1 MSPPPGR
8 PKEGSLPL
16 GGTARS
22 AQGASMSAALE
33 LQDVSA
39 WYGRARI
46 ISNASLT
53 VSAGEVVALIGRNG
67 AGKTSLLR
75 SAIGL
80 MPRCTGRV
88 FLNGIDAS
96 RLPPFRRAQL
106 GLGYV
111 PEERRIFTDLTVAE
125 NLRIAARQLD
135 GGLTESDLLE
145 LFPNLADMLH
155 RPASAMSGGEQQ
167 MLAVARTLAA
177 NPSVVLLDEPSE
189 GIAPLVVA
197 KMREAVL
204 AMKSRGVA
212 TLVSEQ
218 NVRFA
223 AAIADRAVLIELGKV
238 VGEASRADLLTPSEA
253 VQRVLALGAAAHTI

>member
-1 MSPPPGR
+1 MSV
-8 PKEGSLPL
+8 
-16 GGTARS
+16 
-22 AQGASMSAALE
+22 ALE
-33 LQDVSA
+33 FRGVSA
-39 WYGRARI
+39 WYGDARI
-46 ISNASLT
+46 IIDASLS
-53 VSAGEVVALIGRNG
+53 VNAGEVVALIGRNG

-75 SAIGL
+75 AAIGL
-80 MPRCTGRV
+80 MPRCTGSV
-88 FLNGIDAS
+88 LLNGSDISA
-96 RLPPFRRAQL
+96 LPPFRRAKR

-111 PEERRIFTDLTVAE
+111 PEDRRIFTDLTVEE
-125 NLRIAARQLD
+125 NLRVASRPLE
-135 GGLTESDLLE
+135 GGLSERDLLA
-145 LFPNLADMLH
+145 LFPNLADMLQ

-204 AMKSRGVA
+204 AMKLRGVA

-223 AAIADRAVLIELGKV
+223 AAIADRAVLIEQGRV
-238 VGEASRADLLTPSEA
+238 VGEATRAELSTPSEA
-253 VQRVLALGAAAHTI
+253 VQQVLALNTAPTI

>member
-1 MSPPPGR
+1 VSI
-8 PKEGSLPL
+8 
-16 GGTARS
+16 
-22 AQGASMSAALE
+22 ALE
-33 LQDVSA
+33 FREVSA
-39 WYGRARI
+39 WYGDARI
-46 ISNASLT
+46 IIDASLS
-53 VSAGEVVALIGRNG
+53 VNAGEVVALIGRNG

-75 SAIGL
+75 AAIGL
-80 MPRCTGRV
+80 MPRCTGSV
-88 FLNGIDAS
+88 LLNGSDISA
-96 RLPPFRRAQL
+96 LPPFRRAKR

-111 PEERRIFTDLTVAE
+111 PEDRRIFTDLTVEE
-125 NLRIAARQLD
+125 NLRVARRPLD
-135 GGLTESDLLE
+135 GGLSERDLLA
-145 LFPNLADMLH
+145 LFPNLADMLQ

-204 AMKSRGVA
+204 AMKLRGVA

-223 AAIADRAVLIELGKV
+223 AAIADRAVLIEQGRV
-238 VGEASRADLLTPSEA
+238 VGEATRAELATPSEA
-253 VQRVLALGAAAHTI
+253 VQQVLALNTAPTIRR

>member
-1 MSPPPGR
+1 MSV
-8 PKEGSLPL
+8 
-16 GGTARS
+16 
-22 AQGASMSAALE
+22 ALE
-33 LQDVSA
+33 FRGVSA
-39 WYGRARI
+39 WYGDARI
-46 ISNASLT
+46 IIDASLS
-53 VSAGEVVALIGRNG
+53 VNAGEVVALIGRNG

-75 SAIGL
+75 AAIGL

-88 FLNGIDAS
+88 LLNGSDISA
-96 RLPPFRRAQL
+96 LPPFRRAKR

-111 PEERRIFTDLTVAE
+111 PEDRRIFTDLTVEE
-125 NLRIAARQLD
+125 NLRVASRPLE
-135 GGLTESDLLE
+135 GGLSERDLLA
-145 LFPNLADMLH
+145 LFPNLADMLQ

-204 AMKSRGVA
+204 AMKLRGVA

-223 AAIADRAVLIELGKV
+223 AAIADRAVLIEQGRV
-238 VGEASRADLLTPSEA
+238 VGEATRAELSTPSEA
-253 VQRVLALGAAAHTI
+253 VQQVLALNTAPTI

>member
-1 MSPPPGR
+1 MT
-8 PKEGSLPL
+8 L
-16 GGTARS
+16 
-22 AQGASMSAALE
+22 ALE
-33 LQDVSA
+33 LRSVSA
-39 WYGRARI
+39 WYGDARI
-46 ISNASLT
+46 INDASLA
-53 VSAGEVVALIGRNG
+53 VAKGEVVALIGRNG

-80 MPRCTGRV
+80 MPRCTGHIV
-88 FLNGIDAS
+88 LDGIDIS
-96 RLPPFRRAQL
+96 RLPPFRRAQR

-111 PEERRIFTDLTVAE
+111 PEDRRIFTDLTVAE
-125 NLRIAARQLD
+125 NLRIAARPLP
-135 GGLTESDLLE
+135 GSLTEADLLE
-145 LFPNLADMLH
+145 LFPNLADMLQ

-204 AMKSRGVA
+204 AMKSRGIA

-223 AAIADRAVLIELGKV
+223 AAIADRAVLIEQGRI
-238 VGEASRADLLTPSEA
+238 VGEASRAELLAPSVA
-253 VQRVLALGAAAHTI
+253 VQRALTLSAA

>member
-1 MSPPPGR
+1 M
-8 PKEGSLPL
+8 
-16 GGTARS
+16 ARS
-22 AQGASMSAALE
+22 VKGASMTAALE
-33 LQDVSA
+33 LQGVSA
-39 WYGRARI
+39 WYGSARI
-46 ISNASLT
+46 ISDVSLR
-53 VSAGEVVALIGRNG
+53 VAAGEVVALIGRNG

-80 MPRCTGRV
+80 MPRCTGSV
-88 FLNGIDAS
+88 LLNGADVG

-111 PEERRIFTDLTVAE
+111 PEDRRIFTDLTVAE
-125 NLRIAARQLD
+125 NLRIAARPLD
-135 GGLTESDLLE
+135 GGFTESDLLE

-177 NPSVVLLDEPSE
+177 NPSIVLLDEPSE
-189 GIAPLVVA
+189 GIAPLVIA

-223 AAIADRAVLIELGKV
+223 AAIADRAVLIELGRV
-238 VGEASRADLLTPSEA
+238 VGEATRADLLTPSEA
-253 VQRVLALGAAAHTI
+253 VQRVLALGAAAHTMNLR

>member
-1 MSPPPGR
+1 
-8 PKEGSLPL
+8 
-16 GGTARS
+16 
-22 AQGASMSAALE
+22 MSAALD
-33 LQDVSA
+33 LRGVSA
-39 WYGRARI
+39 WYGDARI
-46 ISNASLT
+46 ISDASLT
-53 VSAGEVVALIGRNG
+53 VAKGEVVALIGRNG

-75 SAIGL
+75 AAVGL
-80 MPRCTGRV
+80 MPRCTGQV
-88 FLNGIDAS
+88 LLDGIDVS
-96 RLPPFRRAQL
+96 RLPPFRRAKL

-111 PEERRIFTDLTVAE
+111 PEDRRIFTDLSVAE
-125 NLRIAARQLD
+125 NLRIAARPLD
-135 GGLTESDLLE
+135 GGLTEGDLLAM
-145 LFPNLADMLH
+145 FPNLAGMLQ

-223 AAIADRAVLIELGKV
+223 AAIADRAVLIEQGRV
-238 VGEASRADLLTPSEA
+238 VGNATRGELLNPSEA
-253 VQRVLALGAAAHTI
+253 VQRVLALGVTAPTIQ